1 MHRRWIFAFS
11 AACVASA
18 VGASPAS
25 AADAERKLNV
35 LFILVDDLR
44 PELGCY
50 GAPCQ
55 TPNIDKLAATSVR
68 FDRAYVQ
75 YPLCNPS
82 RSSLLSGRH
91 PTKTGVF
98 DNLTWFGASHP
109 EWFSLP
115 RLFKVH
121 GYAALRAGK
130 IFHGGIDDSEAW
142 TAGGEP
148 RNFTGAKTVRKVPA
162 NRKQTSDSIV
172 SLPGDGETHNDH
184 KTVES
189 TIRYLNEYADKPFF
203 ICCGFTKPHSPPTA
217 AARFFDLYDAAK
229 IELPVDFA
237 AKPAAPAGFPAASI
251 TPNGDLFIDREAS
264 PDEAREMIRAYRAS
278 TSWTDFHVGRVLDEL
293 DRLKLRDKTVVVFW
307 GDHGYH
313 LGEKG
318 KWSKHQSLYEIGT
331 RVPLMISLPGAAG
344 NGKTCPRV
352 VQTLDIYPTLAAL
365 CGIATPN
372 DLDGFPLSQLLNDP
386 NLPWD
391 RPAYTR
397 AGTADRYA
405 AAVRTERWRYAE
417 YGSNGAEGT
426 MLIDMQNDPHEL
438 KNLADDPQHAAVRA
452 EMKALLAREPRA
464 AN

>member
-251 TPNGDLFIDREAS
+251 TPSGDLFIDREAS

-344 NGKTCPRV
+344 NGTAVSESTFAVGSSARMIAGSEAIARAMATRCCWPP
-352 VQTLDIYPTLAAL
+352 DICVGRRCSMPFKPTDSSTAITRSRRFSA
-365 CGIATPN
+365 ATPCSAITISAFSN
-372 DLDGFPLSQLLNDP
+372 AVNTG
-386 NLPWD
+386 
-391 RPAYTR
+391 TR
-397 AGTADRYA
+397 LYA
-405 AAVRTERWRYAE
+405 
-417 YGSNGAEGT
+417 
-426 MLIDMQNDPHEL
+426 
-438 KNLADDPQHAAVRA
+438 
-452 EMKALLAREPRA
+452 
-464 AN
+464 